1 MSDRRVGMDRG
12 SRLQLWAVLLVT
24 LLVMVAGI
32 LVVAFPGPMGV
43 PRPTPTALATPAATP
58 AP

>member
-1 MSDRRVGMDRG
+1 MDRG

-24 LLVMVAGI
+24 LLVMLAGI
-32 LVVAFPGPMGV
+32 LVVAFPSQMGV
-43 PRPTPTALATPAATP
+43 PRPPPTPVATPAATP